1 MAKFN
6 KNQIEKLSLVKK
18 IELNNQDLKYMTTI
32 VDKAMS
38 DSYASI
44 RRIGQRKAKEILVR
58 ILSNYEEINSELLE
72 GVIKDEQ

>member
-58 ILSNYEEINSELLE
+58 ILSNYEEINAELLE

>member
-6 KNQIEKLSLVKK
+6 KNQIKKLSLVKK